1 MAKKKSSPKS
11 KEKKISNVPDPIE
24 LSNEDRQKTVDK
36 INKLKSTEVMSL
48 PDEAV
53 VSIPV
58 SGSYHKAIEGLFF
71 YLMEPMNASEVLL
84 TMNNIQNNFKD
95 VPEEKIS
102 NRQKAI
108 WTIMTLLSEIQW
120 QADAQGKLVKTEQKV
135 TNLVQDL
142 LAGVDGASG
151 AVAATVEAIKKS
163 NED

>member
-11 KEKKISNVPDPIE
+11 KEKKVSNVPDPIE
-24 LSNEDRQKTVDK
+24 LTNEDRQKTVDK
-36 INKLKSTEVMSL
+36 INKLKASEVMTL
-48 PDEAV
+48 PDEAI

-58 SGSYHKAIEGLFF
+58 SGSYHKALEGLFF
-71 YLMEPMNASEVLL
+71 YLMEPMNASEVLHV
-84 TMNNIQNNFKD
+84 MNNIKHNFEG

-102 NRQKAI
+102 NRQRAI

>member
-11 KEKKISNVPDPIE
+11 KEKKVSNVPDPIN
-24 LSNEDRQKTVDK
+24 LTNEDRQKTVDK
-36 INKLKSTEVMSL
+36 INKLKSSEVMTL
-48 PDEAV
+48 PDEAI

-58 SGSYHKAIEGLFF
+58 SGSYHKALEGLFF
-71 YLMEPMNASEVLL
+71 YLMEPMNASEVLHV
-84 TMNNIQNNFKD
+84 MNNIKNNFEG
-95 VPEEKIS
+95 VAEEKIS
-102 NRQKAI
+102 NRQRAI

-135 TNLVQDL
+135 SSLVQDL

-151 AVAATVEAIKKS
+151 AVAATVEAMKKS

>member
-11 KEKKISNVPDPIE
+11 KEKKVSNVPDPIE

>member
-11 KEKKISNVPDPIE
+11 KEKKVSNVPDPIE

-48 PDEAV
+48 PDEAI

-71 YLMEPMNASEVLL
+71 YLMEPMNASEILL
-84 TMNNIQNNFKD
+84 TMNNIKSNFKD

-102 NRQKAI
+102 NRQRAI

-135 TNLVQDL
+135 NNLVQDL

-151 AVAATVEAIKKS
+151 AVAATIEATKKS

>member
-11 KEKKISNVPDPIE
+11 KGKKVSNVPDPIQ
-24 LSNEDRQKTVDK
+24 LTNEDRQKTVDK
-36 INKLKSTEVMSL
+36 INKLKGSQVMAL

-71 YLMEPMNASEVLL
+71 YLMEPMNASEVIA
-84 TMNNIQNNFKD
+84 TMQHIKNNFKD

-108 WTIMTLLSEIQW
+108 WTVMTLLSEIQW

-135 TNLVQDL
+135 GNLVQDL
-142 LAGVDGASG
+142 LAGVDGASS
-151 AVAATVEAIKKS
+151 AVAATVEASKKS

>member
-11 KEKKISNVPDPIE
+11 KEKKVSNVPDPIE
-24 LSNEDRQKTVDK
+24 LTNEDRQKTVDK
-36 INKLKSTEVMSL
+36 INKLKASEVMTL
-48 PDEAV
+48 PDEAI

-58 SGSYHKAIEGLFF
+58 SGSYHKALEGLFF
-71 YLMEPMNASEVLL
+71 YLMEPMNASEVLHV
-84 TMNNIQNNFKD
+84 MNNIKHNFEG

-102 NRQKAI
+102 NRQRAI

-151 AVAATVEAIKKS
+151 AVAATVEAMKKS

>member
-11 KEKKISNVPDPIE
+11 KEKKVSNVPDPID
-24 LSNEDRQKTVDK
+24 LTNEDRQKTVDK
-36 INKLKSTEVMSL
+36 INKLKSSEVMTL
-48 PDEAV
+48 PDEAI

-58 SGSYHKAIEGLFF
+58 SGSYHKALEGLFF
-71 YLMEPMNASEVLL
+71 YLMEPMNASEVLHV
-84 TMNNIQNNFKD
+84 MNNIKNNFEG
-95 VPEEKIS
+95 VAEEKIS
-102 NRQKAI
+102 NRQRAI

-135 TNLVQDL
+135 NSLVQDL

-151 AVAATVEAIKKS
+151 AVAATVEAMKKS

>member
-11 KEKKISNVPDPIE
+11 KGKKVSNVPDPIE
-24 LSNEDRQKTVDK
+24 LTNEDRQKTVDK
-36 INKLKSTEVMSL
+36 INKLKASEVMTL
-48 PDEAV
+48 PDEAI

-58 SGSYHKAIEGLFF
+58 SGSYHKALEGLFF
-71 YLMEPMNASEVLL
+71 YLMEPMNASEVLHV
-84 TMNNIQNNFKD
+84 MNNIKNNFKG

-102 NRQKAI
+102 NRQRAI

-135 TNLVQDL
+135 SNLVQNL

-151 AVAATVEAIKKS
+151 AVAATVEAMKKS

>member
-11 KEKKISNVPDPIE
+11 KEKKVSNVLDPIE
-24 LSNEDRQKTVDK
+24 LTNEDRQKTVDK
-36 INKLKSTEVMSL
+36 INKLKGSEAMPL
-48 PDEAV
+48 PDEAI
-53 VSIPV
+53 VSIPI

-84 TMNNIQNNFKD
+84 TMNNIKNNFKD

-102 NRQKAI
+102 NRQRAI

-151 AVAATVEAIKKS
+151 AVAATIEAAKKS

>member
-11 KEKKISNVPDPIE
+11 KEKKVSNVPDPIE

-102 NRQKAI
+102 NRQRAI

>member
-11 KEKKISNVPDPIE
+11 KEKKVSNVPDPID
-24 LSNEDRQKTVDK
+24 LTNEDRQKTVDK
-36 INKLKSTEVMSL
+36 INKLKSSEVMTL
-48 PDEAV
+48 PDEAI

-58 SGSYHKAIEGLFF
+58 SGSYHKALEGLFF
-71 YLMEPMNASEVLL
+71 YLMEPMNASEVLHV
-84 TMNNIQNNFKD
+84 MNNIKNNFEG
-95 VPEEKIS
+95 VAEEKIS

-108 WTIMTLLSEIQW
+108 WTVMTLLSEIQW

-135 TNLVQDL
+135 NSLVQDL

-151 AVAATVEAIKKS
+151 AVAATVEAMKKS

>member
-11 KEKKISNVPDPIE
+11 KEKKVSNVPDPIE
-24 LSNEDRQKTVDK
+24 LTNEDRQKTVDK
-36 INKLKSTEVMSL
+36 INKLKSSEVMTL

-58 SGSYHKAIEGLFF
+58 SGSYHKALEGLFF
-71 YLMEPMNASEVLL
+71 YLMEPMNASEVLHI
-84 TMNNIQNNFKD
+84 MNNIKNNFEG

-102 NRQKAI
+102 NRQRAI

-135 TNLVQDL
+135 SNLVQNL

-151 AVAATVEAIKKS
+151 AVAATVEAMKKS

>member
-1 MAKKKSSPKS
+1 MVKKKSSPKS
-11 KEKKISNVPDPIE
+11 KEKKVSNVPDPIE
-24 LSNEDRQKTVDK
+24 LTNEDRQKTVDK
-36 INKLKSTEVMSL
+36 INKLKASEVMTL
-48 PDEAV
+48 PDEAI

-58 SGSYHKAIEGLFF
+58 SGSYHKALEGLFF
-71 YLMEPMNASEVLL
+71 YLMEPMNASEVLHV
-84 TMNNIQNNFKD
+84 MNNIKHNFEG

-102 NRQKAI
+102 NRQRAI

-151 AVAATVEAIKKS
+151 AVAATVEAMKKS

>member
-11 KEKKISNVPDPIE
+11 KEKKVSNVPDPIE
-24 LSNEDRQKTVDK
+24 LTNEDRQKTVDK
-36 INKLKSTEVMSL
+36 INKLKGNQVMTL
-48 PDEAV
+48 PDEAI
-53 VSIPV
+53 VSIPI

-84 TMNNIQNNFKD
+84 TMNNIKNNFKD

-102 NRQKAI
+102 NRQRAI

-151 AVAATVEAIKKS
+151 AVAATIEAAKKS

>member
-11 KEKKISNVPDPIE
+11 KEKKVSNVPDPIE

-71 YLMEPMNASEVLL
+71 YLMEPMNASEILL
-84 TMNNIQNNFKD
+84 TMNNIKSNFKD

-102 NRQKAI
+102 NRQRAI

-135 TNLVQDL
+135 NNLVQDL

>member
-11 KEKKISNVPDPIE
+11 KEKKVSNVPDPID
-24 LSNEDRQKTVDK
+24 LTNEDRQKTVDK
-36 INKLKSTEVMSL
+36 INKLKSSEVMTL
-48 PDEAV
+48 PDEAI

-58 SGSYHKAIEGLFF
+58 SGSYHKALEGLFF
-71 YLMEPMNASEVLL
+71 YLMEPMNASEVLHV
-84 TMNNIQNNFKD
+84 MNNIKNNFEG
-95 VPEEKIS
+95 VAEEKIS

-135 TNLVQDL
+135 GNLVQDL

-151 AVAATVEAIKKS
+151 AVAATVEAMKKS

>member
-1 MAKKKSSPKS
+1 MVKKKSSPKS
-11 KEKKISNVPDPIE
+11 KEKKVSNVPDPIE
-24 LSNEDRQKTVDK
+24 LTNEDRQKTVDK
-36 INKLKSTEVMSL
+36 INKLKASEVMTL
-48 PDEAV
+48 PDEAI

-58 SGSYHKAIEGLFF
+58 SGSYHKALEGLFF
-71 YLMEPMNASEVLL
+71 YLMEPMNASEVLHV
-84 TMNNIQNNFKD
+84 MNNIKHNFEG

-102 NRQKAI
+102 NRQRAI

>member
-11 KEKKISNVPDPIE
+11 KEKKVSNVPDPIE

-48 PDEAV
+48 PDEAI

-71 YLMEPMNASEVLL
+71 YLMEPMNASEILL
-84 TMNNIQNNFKD
+84 TMNNIKSNFKD

-102 NRQKAI
+102 NRQRAI

-135 TNLVQDL
+135 NNLVQDL

-151 AVAATVEAIKKS
+151 AVAATIEAIKES

>member
-11 KEKKISNVPDPIE
+11 KEKKVSNVPDPIE

-48 PDEAV
+48 PDEAI

-102 NRQKAI
+102 NRQRAI

>member
-11 KEKKISNVPDPIE
+11 KEKKVSNVPDPIE

-48 PDEAV
+48 PDEAI

-71 YLMEPMNASEVLL
+71 YLMEPMNASEILL
-84 TMNNIQNNFKD
+84 TMNNIKSNFKD

-102 NRQKAI
+102 NRQRAI

>member
-11 KEKKISNVPDPIE
+11 KEKKVSNVPDPID
-24 LSNEDRQKTVDK
+24 LTNEDRQKTVDK
-36 INKLKSTEVMSL
+36 INKLKSSEVMTL

-58 SGSYHKAIEGLFF
+58 SGSYHKALEGLFF
-71 YLMEPMNASEVLL
+71 YLMEPMNASEVLHI
-84 TMNNIQNNFKD
+84 MNNIKNNFEG

-102 NRQKAI
+102 NRQRAI

-135 TNLVQDL
+135 SNLVQNL

-151 AVAATVEAIKKS
+151 AVAATVEAMKKS

>member
-102 NRQKAI
+102 NRQRAI

-151 AVAATVEAIKKS
+151 AVAATVEAMKKS

>member
-11 KEKKISNVPDPIE
+11 KEKKVSNVLDPIE
-24 LSNEDRQKTVDK
+24 LTNEDRQKTVDK
-36 INKLKSTEVMSL
+36 INKLKASEVMTL
-48 PDEAV
+48 PDEAI

-58 SGSYHKAIEGLFF
+58 SGSYHKALEGLFF

-84 TMNNIQNNFKD
+84 TMNNIKNNFKD

-102 NRQKAI
+102 NRQRAI

-151 AVAATVEAIKKS
+151 AVAATIEAAKKS

>member
-11 KEKKISNVPDPIE
+11 KEKKVSNVPDPIE
-24 LSNEDRQKTVDK
+24 LTNEDRQKTVDK
-36 INKLKSTEVMSL
+36 INKLKGSEVMTL
-48 PDEAV
+48 PDEAI
-53 VSIPV
+53 VSIPI

-84 TMNNIQNNFKD
+84 TMNNIKNNFKD

-102 NRQKAI
+102 NRQRAI

-135 TNLVQDL
+135 SSLVQDL

-151 AVAATVEAIKKS
+151 AVAATVEAMKKS

>member
-11 KEKKISNVPDPIE
+11 KEKKVSNVPDPIE

-48 PDEAV
+48 PDEAI

-71 YLMEPMNASEVLL
+71 YLMEPMNASEVLHV
-84 TMNNIQNNFKD
+84 MNNIKHNFEG

-102 NRQKAI
+102 NRQRAI

>member
-11 KEKKISNVPDPIE
+11 KEKKVSNVPDPIE

-48 PDEAV
+48 PDEAI

-71 YLMEPMNASEVLL
+71 YLMEPMNASEILL
-84 TMNNIQNNFKD
+84 TMNNIKSNFKD

-102 NRQKAI
+102 NRQRAI

-135 TNLVQDL
+135 NNLVQDL

>member
-11 KEKKISNVPDPIE
+11 KEKKVSNVPDPIE
-24 LSNEDRQKTVDK
+24 ISNEDRQKTVDK

-48 PDEAV
+48 PDEAI

-71 YLMEPMNASEVLL
+71 YLMEPMNASEILL
-84 TMNNIQNNFKD
+84 TMNNIKSNFKD

-102 NRQKAI
+102 NRQRAI

-135 TNLVQDL
+135 NNLVQDL

-151 AVAATVEAIKKS
+151 AVAATIEAIKES

>member
-1 MAKKKSSPKS
+1 MAKKKSSSKS
-11 KEKKISNVPDPIE
+11 KEKKVSNVPDPIE
-24 LSNEDRQKTVDK
+24 ISNEDRQKTVDK

>member
-11 KEKKISNVPDPIE
+11 KEKKVSNVPDPIE

-102 NRQKAI
+102 NRQRAI
-108 WTIMTLLSEIQW
+108 WTVMTLLSEIQW

-151 AVAATVEAIKKS
+151 AVAATIEAIKKS